1 MVGSVQFNLG
11 VDTASPEERRMRR
24 RLYEGLDPHRHPLL
38 VANAEELSRV
48 GSHDEFEFGLAALL
62 DAIEA
67 RIASQSPG

>member
-11 VDTASPEERRMRR
+11 VDSTSLVEQQLRR
-24 RLYEGLDPHRHPLL
+24 RLYEGLDPQRYPIMTAH
-38 VANAEELSRV
+38 AEELSRV

-67 RIASQSPG
+67 RISSRRPG